1 MLKLLL
7 SISVLRKVRLG
18 IFKVPIW
25 LVPMKTHSSTW
36 HIVDAHYMLVEWSSF
51 SYGEQGLMAF
61 TVLLSLAWVNPAEK
75 SIRLGLITFSWTGL
89 GRACGAVL
97 RNYRANVHGHPL

>member
-61 TVLLSLAWVNPAEK
+61 TVLLSLAWVNPGAK
-75 SIRLGLITFSWTGL
+75 SISLGLMMGFSTFPWTGL
-89 GRACGAVL
+89 GKACAALL
-97 RNYRANVHGHPL
+97 RNN

>member
-18 IFKVPIW
+18 IFKVPIL

-36 HIVDAHYMLVEWSSF
+36 HIVDAHYMLAEWSSF
-51 SYGEQGLMAF
+51 SYGEQGVPGIHSPPEF
-61 TVLLSLAWVNPAEK
+61 SLGE
-75 SIRLGLITFSWTGL
+75 SCIEE
-89 GRACGAVL
+89 
-97 RNYRANVHGHPL
+97 H